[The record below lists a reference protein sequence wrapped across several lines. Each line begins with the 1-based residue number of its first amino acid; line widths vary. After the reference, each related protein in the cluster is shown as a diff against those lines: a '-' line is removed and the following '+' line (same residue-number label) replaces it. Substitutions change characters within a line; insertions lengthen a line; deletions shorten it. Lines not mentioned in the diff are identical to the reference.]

1 MRPARRSRLH
11 ATIVKPEVHY
21 FKVLA
26 DLAASDDFTG
36 EKTMEISRKF
46 DTNFPVAH

>member
-21 FKVLA
+21 FKALA